1 MLRAHARNPASGA
14 EPLPPAQDQETKS
27 MSTEEKPAYSP
38 GLAGVVAGETEICWV
53 DPNAGL
59 LYRGY
64 DIHEMA
70 EKANFEEV
78 AYLLL
83 KGELPTVHE
92 REEFSQ
98 ELANDRSLPK
108 EVLEMMRLMPK
119 NTHPMDMLRTGY
131 SMLAPFD
138 PELNDH
144 SHEANVRK
152 AMRLL
157 AKTTTLIADGYRIQ
171 RGENP
176 LPERPDLT
184 MAGNLFYKLSGEVP
198 QDWKIRMMDTIFILY
213 ADHEFN
219 ASTFAAR
226 VTAATLADMYAA
238 VTSACGTLKGPLHGG
253 ANEESMKMLD
263 DIGTPD
269 RAEKWMM
276 DALAKKA
283 KIMGFG
289 HRVYKAGD
297 SRVPI
302 MREIARDLG
311 QRVGKEDWV
320 PICETLEATMDRE
333 KHLCANVDL
342 YAAPVFTMLEFDPAL
357 NTPIFAASRVAGWCA
372 HVIEQQ
378 DHNRLIRPR
387 SLYTGP
393 AARPYQQATASN
405 GSGA

>member
-1 MLRAHARNPASGA
+1 MTT
-14 EPLPPAQDQETKS
+14 ET
-27 MSTEEKPAYSP
+27 KPAYSP
-38 GLAGVVAGETEICWV
+38 GLAGVIAGETEICWV

-59 LYRGY
+59 MYRGY

-70 EKANFEEV
+70 QKASFEEV

-83 KGELPTVHE
+83 KGELPTIEQLENFRAAIAGE
-92 REEFSQ
+92 RP
-98 ELANDRSLPK
+98 LPK
-108 EVLEMMRLMPK
+108 QVLEMMRLMPK
-119 NTHPMDMLRTGY
+119 QTHPMDMLRTGV

-138 PELNDH
+138 PELNDN
-144 SHEANVRK
+144 SHEANIRK
-152 AMRLL
+152 AIRLI
-157 AKTTTLIADGYRIQ
+157 AKVSTLITDGYRIEQ
-171 RGENP
+171 GQDP
-176 LPERPDLT
+176 LPERNDLT
-184 MAGNLFYKLSGEVP
+184 LAGNLFYKLTGEVP
-198 QDWKIRMMDTIFILY
+198 PTWKIRMMDTILILY

-226 VTAATLADMYAA
+226 VTASTLADMYAA

-263 DIGTPD
+263 EINSPD

-276 DALAKKA
+276 EALAEKK

-289 HRVYKAGD
+289 HRVYKKGD

-311 QRVGKEDWV
+311 KRVGKEQWV
-320 PICETLEATMDRE
+320 PICEKLEATMERE

-342 YAAPVFTMLEFDPAL
+342 YAAPVFTMLNFDPAL

-378 DHNRLIRPR
+378 DNNRLIRPR

-393 AARPYQQATASN
+393 AQRPYKGLSPN
-405 GSGA
+405 GAGNS

>member
-1 MLRAHARNPASGA
+1 
-14 EPLPPAQDQETKS
+14 
-27 MSTEEKPAYSP
+27 MSTETKPAYSP
-38 GLAGVVAGETEICWV
+38 GLAGVIAGETEICWV

-59 LYRGY
+59 MYRGY

-83 KGELPTVHE
+83 NGELPTVAQ
-92 REEFSQ
+92 RQEFSKALSA
-98 ELANDRSLPK
+98 ERSLPK
-108 EVLEMMRLMPK
+108 EVLEVLRLMPK
-119 NTHPMDMLRTGY
+119 NTHPMDMLRTGV

-138 PELNDH
+138 PELNDN
-144 SHEANVRK
+144 SHDANIRK
-152 AMRLL
+152 AIRLI
-157 AKTTTLIADGYRIQ
+157 AKVSTLITDGYRIQ
-171 RGENP
+171 QGENP

-184 MAGNLFYKLSGEVP
+184 LAGNLFYKLNGEVP
-198 QDWKIRMMDTIFILY
+198 QDWKIRMMDTILILY

-226 VTAATLADMYAA
+226 VTASTLADMYAA

-263 DIGTPD
+263 EIKTAE

-289 HRVYKAGD
+289 HRVYKSGD

-302 MREIARDLG
+302 MREIGRELG
-311 QRVGKEDWV
+311 KRVGKEQWV
-320 PICETLEATMDRE
+320 PICEKLETTMERE
-333 KHLCANVDL
+333 KKLCANVDL
-342 YAAPVFTMLEFDPAL
+342 YAAPVFTMLEFPPEL

-372 HVIEQQ
+372 HVVEQQ
-378 DHNRLIRPR
+378 DNNRLIRPR

-393 AARPYQQATASN
+393 AARPYKAPSSD
-405 GSGA
+405 GSK

>member
-1 MLRAHARNPASGA
+1 LIGKLQSYFFESMTT
-14 EPLPPAQDQETKS
+14 ET
-27 MSTEEKPAYSP
+27 KPAYSP
-38 GLAGVVAGETEICWV
+38 GLAGVIAGETEICWV

-59 LYRGY
+59 MYRGY

-70 EKANFEEV
+70 EKASFEEI

-83 KGELPTVHE
+83 NAELPTMEQLEKFKQQIGKE
-92 REEFSQ
+92 RP
-98 ELANDRSLPK
+98 LPK
-108 EVLEMMRLMPK
+108 EVLEMLRLLPK
-119 NTHPMDMLRTGY
+119 NTHPMDMLRTGV

-138 PELNDH
+138 PELNDN
-144 SHEANVRK
+144 SHDANIRK
-152 AMRLL
+152 AIRLI
-157 AKTTTLIADGYRIQ
+157 AKVSTLITDGYRIQ
-171 RGENP
+171 HGEDP

-184 MAGNLFYKLSGEVP
+184 LAANLFYKLTGEVSP
-198 QDWKIRMMDTIFILY
+198 TWKIRMMDTIFILY

-219 ASTFAAR
+219 ASTFAGR

-263 DIGTPD
+263 EVGTPD

-276 DALAKKA
+276 EALAEKK

-289 HRVYKAGD
+289 HRVYKEGD

-311 QRVGKEDWV
+311 KRVGKEEWV
-320 PICETLEATMDRE
+320 PICENLEATMDRE

-342 YAAPVFTMLEFDPAL
+342 YAAPVFTMLNFDPAL

-372 HVIEQQ
+372 HVVEQQ

-393 AARPYQQATASN
+393 AARPYKPA
-405 GSGA
+405 GSGNGA

>member
-1 MLRAHARNPASGA
+1 
-14 EPLPPAQDQETKS
+14 
-27 MSTEEKPAYSP
+27 MSTETKPAYSP
-38 GLAGVVAGETEICWV
+38 GLAGVVAGETAICWV

-59 LYRGY
+59 MYRGY

-70 EKANFEEV
+70 EKASFEEV

-83 KGELPTVHE
+83 KGELPTAEQHA
-92 REEFSQ
+92 EFSKA
-98 ELANDRSLPK
+98 LAAERPLPK
-108 EVLEMMRLMPK
+108 QVLEMLRLMPK
-119 NTHPMDMLRTGY
+119 NTHPMDMLRTGV

-138 PELNDH
+138 PELNDN
-144 SHEANVRK
+144 SHEANIRK
-152 AMRLL
+152 AIRLI
-157 AKTTTLIADGYRIQ
+157 ARVSTLIADGFRIQ

-184 MAGNLFYKLSGEVP
+184 LAGNLFYKLNGEVP
-198 QDWKIRMMDTIFILY
+198 PSWKIRMMDTIFILY

-226 VTAATLADMYAA
+226 VTASTLADMYAA

-263 DIGTPD
+263 DIKTED

-289 HRVYKAGD
+289 HRVYKEGD

-311 QRVGKEDWV
+311 KRVGKEDWV
-320 PICETLEATMDRE
+320 PICERLEATMDRE

-342 YAAPVFTMLEFDPAL
+342 YAAPVFTMLNFPPEL
-357 NTPIFAASRVAGWCA
+357 NTPIFAASRIAGWCA
-372 HVIEQQ
+372 HVVEQQ

-387 SLYTGP
+387 SLYSGP
-393 AARPYQQATASN
+393 AARPYKAAPSN
-405 GSGA
+405 GAEN

>member
-1 MLRAHARNPASGA
+1 
-14 EPLPPAQDQETKS
+14 
-27 MSTEEKPAYSP
+27 MSTETKPAYSP
-38 GLAGVVAGETEICWV
+38 GLAGVIAGETEICWV

-59 LYRGY
+59 MYRGY

-70 EKANFEEV
+70 EQANFEEV

-83 KGELPTVHE
+83 NGELPTIE
-92 REEFSQ
+92 QREKFRSQ
-98 ELANDRSLPK
+98 IAQARPLPK
-108 EVLEMMRLMPK
+108 EVLETLRLMPK
-119 NTHPMDMLRTGY
+119 NTHPMDMLRTGV

-144 SHEANVRK
+144 SHAANIRK
-152 AMRLL
+152 AIRLI
-157 AKTTTLIADGYRIQ
+157 AKVSTLITDGYRIQ
-171 RGENP
+171 QGKDP
-176 LPERPDLT
+176 LPERPELT
-184 MAGNLFYKLSGEVP
+184 LAGNLFYKLSGEVP

-226 VTAATLADMYAA
+226 VTASTLADMYAA

-253 ANEESMKMLD
+253 ANEESMRMLD
-263 DIGTPD
+263 EIKTPD

-276 DALAKKA
+276 DALARKA

-289 HRVYKAGD
+289 HRVYKEGD

-302 MREIARDLG
+302 MREIGRDLG
-311 QRVGKEDWV
+311 KRVGKEQWV
-320 PICETLEATMDRE
+320 PICENLEATMERE

-342 YAAPVFTMLEFDPAL
+342 YAAPVFTMFGFDPSL
-357 NTPIFAASRVAGWCA
+357 NTPIFAASRIAGWCA
-372 HVIEQQ
+372 HVVEQH

-393 AARPYQQATASN
+393 AMRPYKGVSPN
-405 GSGA
+405 GAK

>member
-1 MLRAHARNPASGA
+1 
-14 EPLPPAQDQETKS
+14 
-27 MSTEEKPAYSP
+27 MSTETKPAYSP
-38 GLAGVVAGETEICWV
+38 GLAGVIAGETEICWV
-53 DPNAGL
+53 DPDAGL
-59 LYRGY
+59 MYRGY

-83 KGELPTVHE
+83 KGELPTVAQ
-92 REEFSQ
+92 RQEFS
-98 ELANDRSLPK
+98 EALGAERSLPK
-108 EVLEMMRLMPK
+108 EVLEMLRLMPK
-119 NTHPMDMLRTGY
+119 NTHPMDMLRTGV

-138 PELNDH
+138 PDLNDH
-144 SHEANVRK
+144 SHEANIRK
-152 AMRLL
+152 AIRLI
-157 AKTTTLIADGYRIQ
+157 AKVSTLITDGYRIQ

-176 LPERPDLT
+176 LPERPELT
-184 MAGNLFYKLSGEVP
+184 LAGNLFYKLNGEVP

-263 DIGTPD
+263 DIKTAE
-269 RAEKWMM
+269 RAEGWMM
-276 DALAKKA
+276 EALAKKA

-289 HRVYKAGD
+289 HRVYKSGD

-302 MREIARDLG
+302 MREIGRDLG
-311 QRVGKEDWV
+311 ERVGKDQWI
-320 PICETLEATMDRE
+320 PICEQLESTMERE
-333 KHLCANVDL
+333 KKLCANVDL
-342 YAAPVFTMLEFDPAL
+342 YAAPVFTMLEFPPEL

-372 HVIEQQ
+372 HVVEQH

-393 AARPYQQATASN
+393 EARPYPGAPSN
-405 GSGA
+405 GSTK

>member
-1 MLRAHARNPASGA
+1 
-14 EPLPPAQDQETKS
+14 

-38 GLAGVVAGETEICWV
+38 GLAGVIAGETEICWV
-53 DPNAGL
+53 NPNAGL
-59 LYRGY
+59 MYRGY

-70 EKANFEEV
+70 EQANFEEV

-83 KGELPTVHE
+83 KGELPTVQE
-92 REEFSQ
+92 REDFSQ
-98 ELANDRSLPK
+98 ELAKERSLPK
-108 EVLEMMRLMPK
+108 EVLEMLRLLPK
-119 NTHPMDMLRTGY
+119 NTHPMDMLRTGV

-144 SHEANVRK
+144 SHDANIRK
-152 AMRLL
+152 AIRLI
-157 AKTTTLIADGYRIQ
+157 AKTTTLITDGYRIQ

-184 MAGNLFYKLSGEVP
+184 LAGNLFYKLSGEVP

-263 DIGTPD
+263 EIKTPD
-269 RAEKWMM
+269 RAEQWMM

-289 HRVYKAGD
+289 HRVYKEGD

-311 QRVGKEDWV
+311 KRVGKEDWV
-320 PICETLEATMDRE
+320 PICEKLEATMDRE

-342 YAAPVFTMLEFDPAL
+342 YAAPVFTMLEFPPEL

-372 HVIEQQ
+372 HVVEQQ

-393 AARPYQQATASN
+393 AARPYQAGGASN
-405 GSGA
+405 GAR

>member
-1 MLRAHARNPASGA
+1 
-14 EPLPPAQDQETKS
+14 

-38 GLAGVVAGETEICWV
+38 GLAGVIAGETEICWV

-59 LYRGY
+59 MYRGY

-83 KGELPTVHE
+83 NGELPTVKE
-92 REEFSQ
+92 REEFSR
-98 ELANDRSLPK
+98 ELAKERSLPK

-138 PELNDH
+138 KDLNDH

-152 AMRLL
+152 AMRLI
-157 AKTTTLIADGYRIQ
+157 AKTTTLIADGHRIQ

-184 MAGNLFYKLSGEVP
+184 MAGNLFYKLSGEMP

-263 DIGTPD
+263 DIKTPD

-311 QRVGKEDWV
+311 KRVGKEEWV

-342 YAAPVFTMLEFDPAL
+342 YAAPVFTMLEFAPEL

-372 HVIEQQ
+372 HVIEQH

-393 AARPYQQATASN
+393 AARPYKQADASN
-405 GSGA
+405 GTGA

>member
-1 MLRAHARNPASGA
+1 
-14 EPLPPAQDQETKS
+14 
-27 MSTEEKPAYSP
+27 MSTDEKPAYSP
-38 GLAGVVAGETEICWV
+38 GLAGVIAGETEICWV

-59 LYRGY
+59 MYRGY

-83 KGELPTVHE
+83 NGELPTVQQ
-92 REEFSQ
+92 REEFSRELEQ
-98 ELANDRSLPK
+98 ERSLPK
-108 EVLEMMRLMPK
+108 EVLEMLRLLPK
-119 NTHPMDMLRTGY
+119 NTHPMDMLRTGV

-138 PELNDH
+138 KELNDH
-144 SHEANVRK
+144 SHDANVRK
-152 AMRLL
+152 AMRLI
-157 AKTTTLIADGYRIQ
+157 AKTTTLIADGHRIQ

-263 DIGTPD
+263 DIKTPD

-276 DALAKKA
+276 DALARKA

-289 HRVYKAGD
+289 HRVYKEGD

-311 QRVGKEDWV
+311 QRVGKEEWV
-320 PICETLEATMDRE
+320 PICETLEATMERE

-342 YAAPVFTMLEFDPAL
+342 YAAPVFTMLKFPPEL

-372 HVIEQQ
+372 HVVEQQ

-393 AARPYQQATASN
+393 AARPYKTAGGSN
-405 GSGA
+405 GA